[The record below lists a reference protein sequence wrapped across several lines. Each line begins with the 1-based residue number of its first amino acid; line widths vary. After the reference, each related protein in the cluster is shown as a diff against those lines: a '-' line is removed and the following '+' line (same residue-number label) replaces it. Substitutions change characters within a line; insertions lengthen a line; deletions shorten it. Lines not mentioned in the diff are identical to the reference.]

1 MTSDERKRELEK
13 ICFMLGDSIRA
24 EMNDAS
30 SGPPIGFCLLLFD
43 SGPDGFLAYTSNANR
58 EDMIKLLREH
68 LAHLEGR
75 TN

>member
-1 MTSDERKRELEK
+1 MTRKELLEK
-13 ICFMLGDSIRA
+13 ICFALGDEIRK

-58 EDMIKLLREH
+58 EDTIRLLREH
-68 LAHLEGR
+68 IAHLEGR